1 MLISD
6 TKSQTQE
13 TQRTPSRINT
23 KKPVPG
29 YIVLKQQKI
38 KDKEEILKEARTK
51 KKKKIFIYKGAKIRI
66 ISSFSSETKQA
77 RREQIEIFKVL
88 RAIYFFSYIS
98 SNLAD

>member
-13 TQRTPSRINT
+13 TQRTPSWINT

-29 YIVLKQQKI
+29 YIVFKQQKI

-51 KKKKIFIYKGAKIRI
+51 KKK
-66 ISSFSSETKQA
+66 
-77 RREQIEIFKVL
+77 
-88 RAIYFFSYIS
+88 
-98 SNLAD
+98 NLYL

>member
-13 TQRTPSRINT
+13 TQRTPSWINT

-29 YIVLKQQKI
+29 YIVFKQQKI

-51 KKKKIFIYKGAKIRI
+51 KK
-66 ISSFSSETKQA
+66 
-77 RREQIEIFKVL
+77 
-88 RAIYFFSYIS
+88 
-98 SNLAD
+98 NLYL

>member
-29 YIVLKQQKI
+29 YIIFKQQKI
-38 KDKEEILKEARTK
+38 KDEEKALKEAREGGDINYPYRRKEQNSIGPLFINHATK
-51 KKKKIFIYKGAKIRI
+51 RVEA
-66 ISSFSSETKQA
+66 
-77 RREQIEIFKVL
+77 
-88 RAIYFFSYIS
+88 YI
-98 SNLAD
+98 